1 MLRDSGKP
9 FNDYVHAEQGT
20 VDRIIF
26 SDQAIYELEL
36 ERIFARAWN
45 FMCHESQIPNK
56 GDYFLSFI
64 GEESVIC
71 TRDKTG
77 TLQVFINSCR
87 HRGNAVCRAESG
99 NARSFLCT
107 YHGWTFGLDGK
118 LIGVPGYKDLYHE
131 DLKREEWGLISA
143 GKVQSYKGFVFAT
156 MDPEAVDLYDY
167 LGEVGRLG
175 IDFCAERGDT
185 VMVDGVQKN
194 QIGCNWK
201 LAVDN
206 LFDWYHVDISHA
218 SAMMSG
224 GVNPPPPPPEMMAK
238 MMGLPEGATP
248 DPAAIAAARARLE
261 AASAMR
267 EHRVLLGDYGHAI
280 SGPQITPPMRA
291 MLSMAP
297 PDAPI
302 EPFMDHR
309 WRDKPQ
315 AKAALGEAGYN
326 SMGHPNIF
334 PNLWVA
340 SGGTQ
345 LSLRLPKG
353 PHTTEIWWFTLIQ
366 KDMSAAQQA
375 VQVQKAN
382 HIFGPAGL
390 LEQDDGENWDQST
403 RQTQGVVSRRYPL
416 NFSMNLGRGAPTTPA
431 NGPRYID
438 THVNEHAQLWT
449 YRAWAQW
456 MDADSWAALK
466 QHRTPQPSEAV

>member
-1 MLRDSGKP
+1 MAADGNGSWGA
-9 FNDYVHAEQGT
+9 FSNYVHAEEGT
-20 VDRIIF
+20 VDRVIF
-26 SDQAIYELEL
+26 SDQAIYEMEL

-156 MDPEAVDLYDY
+156 MDAEAPDLEDY
-167 LGEVGRLG
+167 LGEVGKLG
-175 IDFCAERGDT
+175 LDLVAEKGD
-185 VMVDGVQKN
+185 VVVIEGVQKN

-206 LFDWYHVDISHA
+206 LFDWYHVQISHA
-218 SAMMSG
+218 SALMSG
-224 GVNPPPPPPEMMAK
+224 YMRGGLSAPKEGDKPNPALAAGGGANPMA
-238 MMGLPEGATP
+238 
-248 DPAAIAAARARLE
+248 
-261 AASAMR
+261 
-267 EHRVLLGDYGHAI
+267 HRVLLGDYGHAI
-280 SGPQITPPMRA
+280 SGPRITPELRA
-291 MLSMAP
+291 AMEAAGP
-297 PDAPI
+297 NPD
-302 EPFMDHR
+302 PFMDEK
-309 WRDKPQ
+309 WRDTPQ
-315 AKAALGEAGYN
+315 AKEALGEVGRDTR
-326 SMGHPNIF
+326 GHPNIF
-334 PNLWVA
+334 PNLWIA

-353 PHTTEIWWFTLIQ
+353 PHSTEIWWFTLLD
-366 KDMSAAQQA
+366 KNLTDQQRTTRM
-375 VQVQKAN
+375 QRAN
-382 HIFGPAGL
+382 HTFGPAGM

-403 RQTQGVVSRRYPL
+403 RQTKGVVARRYPL
-416 NFSMNLGRGAPTTPA
+416 NFSMNLGHGDPTTA
-431 NGPRYID
+431 KTKGPNYVD
-438 THVNEHAQLWT
+438 TAINEHAQLWT
-449 YRAWAQW
+449 YRAWAEW
-456 MDADSWAALK
+456 MDADSWASLQ
-466 QHRTPQPSEAV
+466 QHRTSTPQGAV

>member
-9 FNDYVHAEQGT
+9 FNDYVHAETGL

-26 SDQAIYELEL
+26 SDQAIYEMEL

-77 TLQVFINSCR
+77 ALQVFINSCR

-156 MDPEAVDLYDY
+156 MDPDAVDLDEY
-167 LGEVGRLG
+167 LGGVGRLG
-175 IDFCAERGDT
+175 LDQAAERAG
-185 VMVDGVQKN
+185 VVAVDGVQKN
-194 QIGCNWK
+194 QITCNWK

-206 LFDWYHVDISHA
+206 LFDWYHPVISHA
-218 SAMMSG
+218 SAGMSG
-224 GVNPPPPPPEMMAK
+224 MPLFNQPKPAPGAPPPPPPSLQ
-238 MMGLPEGATP
+238 GNPLLQ
-248 DPAAIAAARARLE
+248 RA
-261 AASAMR
+261 
-267 EHRVLLGDYGHAI
+267 VLGEYGHAI
-280 SGPQITPPMRA
+280 AGPRLNEQARA
-291 MLSMAP
+291 MMAGAP
-297 PDAPI
+297 PNPEVDDSWRSRPETVAAMGDAG
-302 EPFMDHR
+302 
-309 WRDKPQ
+309 RDTR
-315 AKAALGEAGYN
+315 
-326 SMGHPNIF
+326 GHPNIF

-340 SGGTQ
+340 MQGSQ

-353 PHTTEIWWFTLIQ
+353 PGMTEIWWFTFVDTTTT
-366 KDMSAAQQA
+366 K
-375 VQVQKAN
+375 QVQDARIRQAN

-403 RQTQGVVSRRYPL
+403 RATAGVVARRYPL
-416 NFSMNLGRGAPTTPA
+416 NFAMGLGHGVPTIPA
-431 NGPRYID
+431 DGGPAYID
-438 THVNEHAQLWT
+438 APITEHAQLWT
-449 YRAWAQW
+449 YRAWAEW
-456 MDADSWAALK
+456 MDAESWASLK
-466 QHRTPQPSEAV
+466 QHRMSAPTEAV

>member
-1 MLRDSGKP
+1 MLHDSGKP
-9 FNDYVHAEQGT
+9 FNDYVHAETGT

-71 TRDKTG
+71 TRDKTD

-118 LIGVPGYKDLYHE
+118 LIGVPGYKDLYQE

-143 GKVQSYKGFVFAT
+143 GKVASYKGFVFAT
-156 MDPEAVDLYDY
+156 MDPDAPDLPDY

-175 IDFCAERGDT
+175 IDMMTARGK
-185 VMVDGVQKN
+185 VIAVDGIQKN

-206 LFDWYHVDISHA
+206 LFDFYHAQISHA
-218 SAMMSG
+218 SANMSG
-224 GVNPPPPPPEMMAK
+224 FRKRSKNEN
-238 MMGLPEGATP
+238 PEGISP
-248 DPAAIAAARARLE
+248 FQRA
-261 AASAMR
+261 
-267 EHRVLLGDYGHAI
+267 VLGEYGHAI
-280 SGPQITPPMRA
+280 GGPRLTPERFESLDVA
-291 MLSMAP
+291 
-297 PDAPI
+297 DALKQPGRDQTWRKRVPTAREELGPVGI
-302 EPFMDHR
+302 EVI
-309 WRDKPQ
+309 
-315 AKAALGEAGYN
+315 
-326 SMGHPNIF
+326 GHPNIF
-334 PNLWVA
+334 PNLWIA
-340 SGGTQ
+340 TSGTQ

-353 PHTTEIWWFTLIQ
+353 PTTTEIWWFTLIEVALPEVAQ
-366 KDMSAAQQA
+366 KDQIRT
-375 VQVQKAN
+375 AN
-382 HIFGPAGL
+382 HTFGPAGL

-403 RQTQGVVSRRYPL
+403 RQTQGVVARRYPL
-416 NFSMNLGRGAPTTPA
+416 NYAMGLGHGVPQVHPEG
-431 NGPRYID
+431 GPPFID
-438 THVNEHAQLWT
+438 SVCSEYSQFWT
-449 YRAWAQW
+449 YRAWAEW
-456 MDADSWAALK
+456 MDAESWASLK
-466 QHRTPQPSEAV
+466 QHRRSAPTEPV

>member
-9 FNDYVHAEQGT
+9 FHDYVHAETGT
-20 VDRIIF
+20 VDRVIF
-26 SDQAIYELEL
+26 SDQAIYEMEL
-36 ERIFARAWN
+36 ERIFARCWN

-77 TLQVFINSCR
+77 TLQTFINSCR

-156 MDPEAVDLYDY
+156 MDAEAPDLEEY
-167 LGEVGRLG
+167 LGEVGRMGL
-175 IDFCAERGDT
+175 DLMAERGDQ
-185 VMVDGVQKN
+185 VVVDGVQKN

-206 LFDWYHVDISHA
+206 LFDWYHVQISHA
-218 SAMMSG
+218 SSVMSG
-224 GVNPPPPPPEMMAK
+224 YAGGRLARKAADGAEAAAPPPPPPGPPANAQMA
-238 MMGLPEGATP
+238 
-248 DPAAIAAARARLE
+248 
-261 AASAMR
+261 
-267 EHRVLLGDYGHAI
+267 HRVLLGDYGHAI
-280 SGPQITPPMRA
+280 SGPRITPEIRERMEAAGPN
-291 MLSMAP
+291 
-297 PDAPI
+297 PDDPQLD
-302 EPFMDHR
+302 ET
-309 WRDKPQ
+309 WRDTPH
-315 AKAALGEAGYN
+315 AKDALGEAGRDTR
-326 SMGHPNIF
+326 GHPNIF

-353 PHTTEIWWFTLIQ
+353 PTTTEIWWFTLLP
-366 KDMSAAQQA
+366 KDLSDEKRFSRMTR
-375 VQVQKAN
+375 AN
-382 HIFGPAGL
+382 HTFGPAGM

-403 RQTQGVVSRRYPL
+403 RQTQGVVARRYPL
-416 NFSMNLGRGAPTTPA
+416 NFSMNLGHGEPTVPA
-431 NGPRYID
+431 KGPNYID
-438 THVNEHAQLWT
+438 SAINEHAQLWT
-449 YRAWAQW
+449 YRAWAEW
-456 MDADSWAALK
+456 MDADNWASLK
-466 QHRTPQPSEAV
+466 QHRRGTPVEAV

>member
-1 MLRDSGKP
+1 MLHDPKKP
-9 FNDYVHAEQGT
+9 FRSMVDAEERT
-20 VDRIIF
+20 VERQIF
-26 SDQAIYELEL
+26 SDQAIYEMEL

-156 MDPEAVDLYDY
+156 MDPEAPDLYEY
-167 LGEVGRLG
+167 LGDVGRIGLDL
-175 IDFCAERGDT
+175 IAERGD
-185 VMVDGVQKN
+185 VIVAVEGVQKN

-206 LFDWYHVDISHA
+206 LFDWYHVAISHA
-218 SAMMSG
+218 SATMSG
-224 GVNPPPPPPEMMAK
+224 YQRN
-238 MMGLPEGATP
+238 
-248 DPAAIAAARARLE
+248 AARPE
-261 AASAMR
+261 SKEKAAEPPRASNPNA
-267 EHRVLLGDYGHAI
+267 HRVLLGDYGHAI
-280 SGPQITPPMRA
+280 SGPRTTPELREQMIKAAENPEEM
-291 MLSMAP
+291 
-297 PDAPI
+297 
-302 EPFMDHR
+302 EPFLDDR
-309 WRDKPQ
+309 WRDRPS
-315 AKAALGEAGYN
+315 AKAALGEAGRDTR
-326 SMGHPNIF
+326 GHPNIF
-334 PNLWVA
+334 PNLWVTS
-340 SGGTQ
+340 SGNQ

-353 PHTTEIWWFTLIQ
+353 PNLTEIWWFTLIPEGLSD
-366 KDMSAAQQA
+366 KEQA
-375 VQVQKAN
+375 NRLRRAN
-382 HIFGPAGL
+382 HTFGPAGM

-403 RQTQGVVSRRYPL
+403 RQTQGVVARRYPL
-416 NFSMNLGRGAPTTPA
+416 NFAMNLGHGEPIQPSDS
-431 NGPRYID
+431 GPRYMDVAI
-438 THVNEHAQLWT
+438 NEHAQLWT
-449 YRAWAQW
+449 YRAWAEW
-456 MDADSWAALK
+456 MDADSWASLK
-466 QHRTPQPSEAV
+466 QHRRSAPVEAV